1 MSDNGQYFT
10 TNEELQEK
18 VFSFIKNKSTTILE
32 PCIGQG
38 HLIKYVTSKNP
49 KVQFDM
55 YEIDKSIELLDG
67 IKSDEVKYCD
77 FLETDIVNTYDTI
90 IGNPP
95 FVQTKKGN
103 LYQKFIEKCYR
114 ILKAKGEL
122 IFIVPSDFI
131 KLTSSG
137 SLINEMMENGTFTH
151 LFQPNNEHLFN
162 NANVDVIIFRYCKN
176 PNLTK
181 KVEIN
186 GKKKFLINT
195 NGVLTFSE
203 KNMKNSKMLSQL
215 FDIYVGMVTGKE
227 NVFKNQ
233 ELGNMEVINGKNKID
248 KYIMLT
254 NFPSENEELD
264 TYMLSHKE
272 GLLSR
277 KIRKFN
283 DKNWFEWGGL
293 RNYDTIKKHL
303 EEECLYVRTLTREK
317 EVCFKDKVRFVGGGL
332 IILIPKQ
339 GVEVNMEKVLERI
352 NSEDFQSN
360 YTYSGRF
367 KIGHHQLCNVLY
379 SD

>member
-38 HLIKYVTSKNP
+38 HLIKYVTSKSP

-176 PNLTK
+176 PNLAK

-254 NFPSENEELD
+254 KFPSENEELD

>member
-32 PCIGQG
+32 PCVGQG
-38 HLIKYVTSKNP
+38 HLVEYIRTKNP
-49 KVQFDM
+49 KYKFDM
-55 YEIDKSIELLDG
+55 YEIDSSIELLDG
-67 IKSDEVKYCD
+67 IKSDEVRYCD
-77 FLETDIVNTYDTI
+77 FLETDIVDTYDTI

-114 ILKAKGEL
+114 MLKAKGEL
-122 IFIVPSDFI
+122 VFIVPSDFI

-137 SLINEMMENGTFTH
+137 RLINEMMENGTFTH
-151 LFQPNNEHLFN
+151 LFQPNNEHLFE
-162 NANVDVIIFRYCKN
+162 NANVDVIVFRYCKN
-176 PNLTK
+176 PNLAK

-186 GKKKFLINT
+186 GIKKFLINT
-195 NGVLTFSE
+195 NGILTFSE
-203 KNMKNSKMLSQL
+203 KNMKNSKMLSEL
-215 FDIYVGMVTGKE
+215 FDIYVGIVTGKE
-227 NVFKNQ
+227 GVFKNQ
-233 ELGNMEVINGKNKID
+233 ELCNIEVINGKNKID

-254 NFPSENEELD
+254 NFPSENQELD
-264 TYMLSHKE
+264 NYMLSHKE
-272 GLLSR
+272 TLIGR

-283 DKNWFEWGGL
+283 ENNWFEWGGL
-293 RNYDTIKKHL
+293 RNYETIKKHL

-332 IILIPKQ
+332 IVLIPKQ
-339 GVEVNMEKVLERI
+339 GVEVNMKKVSERI

-367 KIGHHQLCNVLY
+367 KIGHNQLCNVLY